1 MLNICFSPQ
10 YFAKTHTNSMEKLVA
25 VAEQLQR
32 LDAQKYASEKHHNF
46 KFHAPDPIDPDILR
60 ALHAPRYVDAFL
72 TGEPKKLATF
82 AGFKP
87 WNENLRDAVLSI
99 QGGQLLA
106 TELAFKHGISA
117 NIAQGFHHAHYEY
130 GGSYCTFNGLA
141 LIAQHYPNKR
151 IFVLDCDQHGGDGTA
166 DFTRRLDNL
175 YNFSIYGLAFGYPI
189 SERAESRHVHIKN
202 GGFAQYLMALHEA
215 FQKAEEW
222 QADIIIY
229 QAGMDCHQADPY
241 GSAWFSTEFI
251 QKREEVVFSMAK
263 KAGTPLMFVLAGG
276 YQNLDDLV
284 KLHVSTFQIAHQVY
298 YGENKL

>member
-32 LDAQKYASEKHHNF
+32 LDAQKYASEKHHDF

-263 KAGTPLMFVLAGG
+263 KAGIPLMFVLAGG

>member
-32 LDAQKYASEKHHNF
+32 LDAQKYASEKHHDF
-46 KFHAPDPIDPDILR
+46 KFHEPDPIDPDILR

-251 QKREEVVFSMAK
+251 QKREKVVFSMAK
-263 KAGTPLMFVLAGG
+263 KAGIPLMFVLAGG

>member
-263 KAGTPLMFVLAGG
+263 KAGIPLMFVLAGG

>member
-25 VAEQLQR
+25 VAEQLQQ
-32 LDAQKYASEKHHNF
+32 LDAQKYASEKHHDF
-46 KFHAPDPIDPDILR
+46 KFHEPDPIDPDILR

-263 KAGTPLMFVLAGG
+263 KAGIPLMFVLAGG

>member
-32 LDAQKYASEKHHNF
+32 LDAQKYASEKHHDF
-46 KFHAPDPIDPDILR
+46 KFHEPDPIDPDILR

-263 KAGTPLMFVLAGG
+263 KAGIPLMFVLAGG